1 MECVWRRRRRKAE
14 WMGVNVKA
22 VMTEKK
28 KKKKRKMEKMLM
40 AERNEQKW
48 VVDVEWKMAGS

>member
-1 MECVWRRRRRKAE
+1 
-14 WMGVNVKA
+14 MGVSVKA
-22 VMTEKK
+22 VMTEKKKK

-40 AERNEQKW
+40 AERNEQMW